1 MKKTVSLFL
10 VAVLG
15 LLLAGCGGKGAG
27 SAATPPAPQTSR
39 IMVGY
44 VWVKDNSGNTSGPD
58 IMITGSTTAPTGYF
72 APEAGTI
79 TLHVDDGSLI
89 GRSPDN
95 YVRNMT
101 DGNDI
106 IVNASSVAPFVVT
119 ITAAGLTYQGQPKP
133 DFGNASATY
142 SEDLSVGGANGTT
155 LVMASPG
162 SPSYTPGAPASVK
175 LTVNG
180 AAPGTELI
188 SGGTY
193 SLAVAFFDINGVAI
207 PGLLPNVTSSDPA
220 RVAIS
225 GTYDLTPAGAASMLA
240 PGDVTIRAALG
251 TNAQLSGDFTA
262 NFNYGTISSVAVA
275 PAGPTDL
282 MWAEVGAPATVNLT
296 ATVKNQFNVAM
307 FNQAVTWSNT
317 KAPSNVW
324 DTTTGGACFSAA
336 AGNTDG
342 AGQMLVTISAPTSVA
357 GPLAGADKN
366 PKGLNN
372 MVATAGSFSGTGQ
385 VNIIRPIG
393 SLTIAGPARMDIGTT
408 SAANAFNVSGAADV
422 DGDAVAAPGGVT
434 WTLTNVAGSGNVGNT
449 GDTTPQSTSAASI
462 NAGNGV
468 VTAGNVA
475 GQVTIQASSGAINSN
490 TLTVEIYGVA
500 AKVFFSPDT
509 AVTAIVGAAGE
520 YAGAP
525 GGTQPFTV
533 SMIDTWG
540 HSVGA
545 GEIAGWTT
553 SATTDSFSGANIT
566 PGGAGVTNFTVT
578 FGSGDGTFSVN
589 VSGTWTGSAGGAP
602 VPFNVTRVTGLN
614 VP

>member
-1 MKKTVSLFL
+1 MKKTVSLVL

-15 LLLAGCGGKGAG
+15 LILAGCGGSGAG
-27 SAATPPAPQTSR
+27 STATPPAPQTSR
-39 IMVGY
+39 VMVGY
-44 VWVKDNSGNTSGPD
+44 VWVQDNSGNASGPEV
-58 IMITGSTTAPTGYF
+58 MITGSTTAPTGYF

-89 GRSPDN
+89 GRSPDD

-106 IVNASSVAPFVVT
+106 IVNASSVAPFIVT
-119 ITAAGLTYQGQPKP
+119 ITAAGLTYQGQPKSQ
-133 DFGNASATY
+133 FGNASASY
-142 SEDLSVGGANGTT
+142 SEDLSVGGASGTT

-162 SPSYTPGAPASVK
+162 SPSYTPGAPASIR

-180 AAPGTELI
+180 TAPGAEFI

-193 SLAVAFFDINGVAI
+193 SLAVAFFDISGVAI
-207 PGLLPNVTSSDPA
+207 PGLTPNVTSSDPA

-240 PGDVTIRAALG
+240 PGDVTVRASLA

-262 NFNYGTISSVAVA
+262 NFNYGTVTSVAVA
-275 PAGPTDL
+275 PAGPADL
-282 MWAEVGAPATVNLT
+282 LWAEAGAPATVDLT

-307 FNQAVTWSNT
+307 YNEAVTWSNT
-317 KAPSNVW
+317 KAPGNVW
-324 DTTTGGACFSAA
+324 DTATGGACFSAA

-342 AGQMLVTISAPTSVA
+342 AGQMLVTISAPISVA

-372 MVATAGSFSGTGQ
+372 MTAAAGSFNGAGQ
-385 VNIIRPIG
+385 INIIRPLG
-393 SLTIAGPARMDIGTT
+393 ALTITGPARLDVGTT
-408 SAANAFNVSGAADV
+408 SAANAFNVSGATDV
-422 DGDAVAAPGGVT
+422 DNDPVAAPGGVT
-434 WTLTNVAGSGNVGNT
+434 WALTNVAGVGNVGNT
-449 GDTTPQSTSAASI
+449 GDTTPQSTSASSI
-462 NAGNGV
+462 NAGSGV

-475 GQVTIQASSGAINSN
+475 GQIQITATGGAVNSN
-490 TLTVEIYGVA
+490 TLTVEVYGVA

-509 AVTAIVGAAGE
+509 AATAIVGAAGE
-520 YAGAP
+520 YAGVP

-566 PGGAGVTNFTVT
+566 PGGPGVTNFTVT